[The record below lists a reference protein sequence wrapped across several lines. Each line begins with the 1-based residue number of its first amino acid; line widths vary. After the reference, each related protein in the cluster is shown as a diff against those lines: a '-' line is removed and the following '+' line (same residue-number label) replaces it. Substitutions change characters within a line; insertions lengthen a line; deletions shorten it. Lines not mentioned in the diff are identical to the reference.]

1 MLVTGGKEVGC
12 AGEGGG
18 GAEGVMGES
27 SGGCEGG
34 GSKGQAL
41 GVSIKK

>member
-1 MLVTGGKEVGC
+1 MQGR
-12 AGEGGG
+12 GG